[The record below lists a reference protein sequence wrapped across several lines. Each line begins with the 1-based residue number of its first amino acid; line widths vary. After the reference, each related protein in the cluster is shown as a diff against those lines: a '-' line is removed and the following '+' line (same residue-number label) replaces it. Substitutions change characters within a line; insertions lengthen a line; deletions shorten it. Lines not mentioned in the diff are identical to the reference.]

1 MFAIFFSAV
10 CNWRDRQTRSCR
22 HCVTCFVFVLCFVV
36 VQVCVC
42 VADLLDDVVDLVFV
56 SQMTCSLAVISALAA
71 N

>member
-1 MFAIFFSAV
+1 MQLAGSADSFLPAL
-10 CNWRDRQTRSCR
+10 R
-22 HCVTCFVFVLCFVV
+22 TCFVFVLCFVV